1 MQIFAIR
8 SVNFNV
14 TYRFHLSRTRTVS
27 VIPYSVLMQGKFQKI
42 HIYDQDN
49 EEIADEMQIGRR
61 LKTMK
66 PGEHY

>member
-1 MQIFAIR
+1 
-8 SVNFNV
+8 
-14 TYRFHLSRTRTVS
+14 
-27 VIPYSVLMQGKFQKI
+27 MQGKFQKI

-66 PGEHY
+66 PREHY